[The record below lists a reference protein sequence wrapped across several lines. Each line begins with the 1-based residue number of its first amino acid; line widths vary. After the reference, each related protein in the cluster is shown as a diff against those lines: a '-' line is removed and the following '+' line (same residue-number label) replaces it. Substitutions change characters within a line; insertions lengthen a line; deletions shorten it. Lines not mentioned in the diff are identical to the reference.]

1 MRPLF
6 TIHAGEFL
14 VGEYLEKNYP
24 KLNVWIPSK
33 DTGVDLL
40 VTNSANNKSVSLQ
53 VKLSRDYRS
62 YHSEDP
68 FESTL
73 TAGGW
78 FTLNHDKIAK
88 SNADYWV
95 FILVSHDKKVKPS
108 HIVISPKELLARL
121 TSIHGKSERYNFYA
135 WVKNPH
141 LALDGR
147 GLSKPDKQ
155 KLLGGNL
162 DLGRRDFSEY
172 LEHWNPIQA
181 LAGK

>member
-14 VGEYLEKNYP
+14 VGEYLEKNFP

-33 DTGVDLL
+33 DTGIDLL
-40 VTNSANNKSVSLQ
+40 VTNQDNTKTVSLQ

-62 YHSEDP
+62 YQSEDP

-78 FTLNHDKIAK
+78 FTLNHEKIAK
-88 SNADYWV
+88 STADYWV
-95 FILVSHDKKVKPS
+95 FILVSHDKKIKPN
-108 HIVISPKELLARL
+108 HIVIKPKELLARL
-121 TSIHGKSERYNFYA
+121 IKIHGKSERYNFYA
-135 WVKNPH
+135 WVKNPD

-147 GLSKPDKQ
+147 GLSKADKQ
-155 KLLGGNL
+155 KLLDGGF
-162 DLGRRDFSEY
+162 DLGDRDFSGF
-172 LEHWNPIQA
+172 LEKWESLRN
-181 LAGK
+181 LEKN

>member
-24 KLNVWIPSK
+24 RLNVWIPSK

-40 VTNSANNKSVSLQ
+40 VTNAANNKSISFQ
-53 VKLSRDYRS
+53 VKLSRVYRS

-73 TAGGW
+73 SAGGW
-78 FTLNHDKIAK
+78 FTLNQDKIAK

-95 FILVSHDKKVKPS
+95 FILVSHDKKIKPI
-108 HIVISPKELLARL
+108 HIVISPKELLTRL

-135 WVKNPH
+135 WVKTPG

-147 GLSKPDKQ
+147 GLSKADKQ
-155 KLLGGNL
+155 KLLDGDLNL
-162 DLGRRDFSEY
+162 GKRDYSEFLEGWDPIKKLGV
-172 LEHWNPIQA
+172 
-181 LAGK
+181 